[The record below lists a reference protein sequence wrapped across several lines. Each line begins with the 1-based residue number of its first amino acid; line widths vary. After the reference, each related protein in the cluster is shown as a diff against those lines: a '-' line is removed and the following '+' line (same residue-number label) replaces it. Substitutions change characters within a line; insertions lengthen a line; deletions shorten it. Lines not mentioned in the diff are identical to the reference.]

1 MRYRH
6 VGTARRVCIDAASGQ
21 KIFSMTAAIVTLNKN
36 LVFTYVDNR
45 GKVRAYDASVALAEF
60 S

>member
-1 MRYRH
+1 
-6 VGTARRVCIDAASGQ
+6 
-21 KIFSMTAAIVTLNKN
+21 MTAAIVTLNKN